1 MSYSELVLIFN
12 EIVGTSSLEEISLID
27 LRFITFIL
35 TMFSSF
41 ARYEEVRELKISA
54 VERENSSWVLTY
66 FKGKSYQ
73 VGESNIGVV
82 VDLPGLKFNPSEIF
96 SLYLDKISYIYSLSD
111 ISSDFLFPSFCFS
124 SSRGLI
130 PLAKPVSYSNISSQF
145 KTLVK
150 KAEIPVGLSKVG
162 LHCMRRGGV
171 THAVRAGAPHSVVQK
186 AMRVRS
192 EEMVGYYATLKSDEL
207 ASVSKLA
214 F

>member
-1 MSYSELVLIFN
+1 M
-12 EIVGTSSLEEISLID
+12 
-27 LRFITFIL
+27 
-35 TMFSSF
+35 
-41 ARYEEVRELKISA
+41 
-54 VERENSSWVLTY
+54 ERENSSWVLTY
-66 FKGKSYQ
+66 FKGKSFQ
-73 VGESNIGVV
+73 VGESNIEVV
-82 VDLPGLKFNPSEIF
+82 VDLSGLKFNPSEIF

-111 ISSDFLFPSFCFS
+111 ISSDFLFPSFRS
-124 SSRGLI
+124 SSSHGLI
-130 PLAKPVSYSNISSQF
+130 PLAKPVSYLNISSQF